1 VLGKAWRGVAWAVLT
16 LSGVSTASAAPAR
29 AVEATPA
36 TPARAPLRVFVGF
49 VAIEHPEELD
59 AKIASWF
66 ASQRA
71 TYASSRLERLDTDR
85 LFGVETPGVHVFVT
99 EVEPRLYRIFFAFR
113 EGAARRFLVRDIA
126 LPSGLDEVGMEN
138 AAQVIFSASLALSEG
153 REDTPAESVSA
164 TLGSPA
170 PSEPSTLPAPS
181 SVPPKAEPKPRRR
194 EQLPAPA
201 NSLEPA
207 QKKKPWYLVTNWGYA
222 ARYRGPEGF
231 AHGPQLGLDF
241 ARGAGPLR
249 ELGVRVSG
257 TLLLPITLHAQG
269 IDLELRGVSSTIEPW
284 IELEALGALRLLAS
298 VGAGVEFVNAEPSVG
313 DPSRVAAAR
322 GSTTVDPFA
331 LARLG
336 VYTPLGSV
344 SLGVAIDLTF
354 QAVLRHYDIIDA
366 GQTRPEFEAWR
377 AQPGFSIQALWT
389 QGP

>member
-1 VLGKAWRGVAWAVLT
+1 VAWSVLT
-16 LSGVSTASAAPAR
+16 LGGVSTASAQPARSVEASPAQPAR
-29 AVEATPA
+29 AS
-36 TPARAPLRVFVGF
+36 LRVFVDF
-49 VAIEHPEELD
+49 VAIEQPEELD

-66 ASQRA
+66 ASQPA
-71 TYASSRLERLDTDR
+71 SYASGRLERLDADR
-85 LFGVETPGVHVFVT
+85 LLGVETEGVHVFVT
-99 EVEPRLYRIFFAFR
+99 EVEPRLYRIYFAYR
-113 EGAARRFLVRDIA
+113 EGAARRFLVRDIS

-153 REDTPAESVSA
+153 REDTPAASVSA
-164 TLGSPA
+164 TLGASVPEA
-170 PSEPSTLPAPS
+170 STLPAPS
-181 SVPPKAEPKPRRR
+181 PAPPKVEPTPRRER
-194 EQLPAPA
+194 PPAALADSPK
-201 NSLEPA
+201 PA
-207 QKKKPWYLVTNWGYA
+207 QKKKRWYLVTNLGYA

-231 AHGPQLGLDF
+231 AHGPQLGVGV
-241 ARGAGPLR
+241 ARRAGPLR
-249 ELGVRVSG
+249 ELGIRVSG
-257 TLLLPITLHAQG
+257 TLLLPITLHEQG

-284 IELEALGALRLLAS
+284 IELGPLGELRLLAS
-298 VGAGVEFVNAEPSVG
+298 LGAGVEFVSAEPSAG

-336 VYTPLGSV
+336 VYTRLGRV

-377 AQPGFSIQALWT
+377 AQPGLSIQALWS